1 MMNRG
6 RLGRWP
12 DKKVQAAFEG
22 AKSSL
27 HFDLSLIKMKII
39 MAILFATQPPIA
51 YNSSHPP
58 TLALKLLAW
67 AISLNFVQVPH
78 K

>member
-1 MMNRG
+1 M
-6 RLGRWP
+6 
-12 DKKVQAAFEG
+12 QAAFEG

-27 HFDLSLIKMKII
+27 HFDSSLIKMRIP
-39 MAILFATQPPIA
+39 MTTLFAAQPPIA
-51 YNSSHPP
+51 YNSSCPP

-67 AISLNFVQVPH
+67 AISLNFVQAPH